1 MLCYKR
7 DFNSCIIC
15 KYNYTF
21 NEEEK
26 ICFSKTLPQSEIIMP
41 NTTILQT
48 TQLYTN
54 LLFTPISTFL
64 TNPKSMP
71 TSIKNNISTTLKNI
85 PTTIKNISTN
95 LIHIQ
100 ESSIFT
106 NPNIKTSLINT
117 PSTMLRTVQISEEAT
132 ISQSLNSFI
141 SSSKISLD
149 TSILESKITNS
160 ISTSNII
167 MKKSN
172 SLSLVLSEISSS
184 SSQVSINISINKL
197 PLSSNEIIIS
207 NSISKEELKCTSQE
221 VIEGGCTNLIAKEQ
235 IEEIYKYIKEN
246 IFKNI
251 SNIILESK
259 NVIFQVS
266 SLESQKNN
274 KVNISSIDIGSCEQA
289 LKDKENLTNNDEL
302 IIFKIDIKNNDS
314 SPTYV
319 QFEIYNLQN
328 MRQLSLDACQN
339 SSIIIKS
346 PIKLDESFDSK
357 FIRLNSSGYNLLN
370 LNDSF
375 YSDICS
381 TYTSENGTDICISG
395 RKTLIFDKN
404 SNMIKKL

>member
-184 SSQVSINISINKL
+184 SSQVSIN
-197 PLSSNEIIIS
+197 LSLIIIDLL
-207 NSISKEELKCTSQE
+207 NPLNPI
-221 VIEGGCTNLIAKEQ
+221 
-235 IEEIYKYIKEN
+235 
-246 IFKNI
+246 
-251 SNIILESK
+251 
-259 NVIFQVS
+259 
-266 SLESQKNN
+266 
-274 KVNISSIDIGSCEQA
+274 
-289 LKDKENLTNNDEL
+289 L
-302 IIFKIDIKNNDS
+302 II
-314 SPTYV
+314 
-319 QFEIYNLQN
+319 
-328 MRQLSLDACQN
+328 
-339 SSIIIKS
+339 
-346 PIKLDESFDSK
+346 
-357 FIRLNSSGYNLLN
+357 
-370 LNDSF
+370 
-375 YSDICS
+375 
-381 TYTSENGTDICISG
+381 
-395 RKTLIFDKN
+395 
-404 SNMIKKL
+404 